1 MRGAGVICQ
10 KKKSVHLVAV
20 WCLRSFSTLCIS
32 VSNWTWNCLSSS
44 FLFFQKGAV
53 SLFHFPILETKRI
66 RTIAEDET
74 NVPWKESHRTIDD
87 DKKNRSSDWQQMCV
101 MVLKPGI
108 SGAFLRT
115 KKLKWDER
123 ARLLIIQ
130 AAENEH
136 MEILIKRFYDKRKSS
151 QKSTQRIRNH
161 HSAHGNL
168 SNI

>member
-1 MRGAGVICQ
+1 MGGAGVICQ

-108 SGAFLRT
+108 SGAFLQT
-115 KKLKWDER
+115 KKAKMRWESAFVDNTGSRKW
-123 ARLLIIQ
+123 A
-130 AAENEH
+130 
-136 MEILIKRFYDKRKSS
+136 Y
-151 QKSTQRIRNH
+151 
-161 HSAHGNL
+161 GNL
-168 SNI
+168 DKKILRQTQIFSKVNTEN